1 VAEGI
6 FISHAQVHAIFLQL
20 LFAALIE
27 VLEYSLVLATILL
40 GIIRIEIV
48 MAHTA
53 FGTVD
58 IFAFA
63 FIEAWS

>member
-1 VAEGI
+1 VAESF
-6 FISHAQVHAIFLQL
+6 FIRHAQVHAIFLQL
-20 LFAALIE
+20 LLAALIE
-27 VLEYSLVLATILL
+27 VLEDSLVLATILL
-40 GIIRIEIV
+40 GIIRIVIV

-58 IFAFA
+58 ILAFA